1 MSITHPIAPF
11 PPPQDERHGEAEAGQ
26 PLAATS
32 SPTGREQ
39 VEMIERA
46 EVMFFGNGAHPIASG
61 RPGDGK
67 PATIG
72 LCMQVKAIVSN
83 LFATRAR
90 EVCASG
96 ERPDLKL
103 SKEEA
108 YGHLVVDVLRGNATL
123 LANEP
128 RQIGKRLDVYA
139 AREAKAASR
148 AKDEARHE
156 IRKRQRIS
164 AAGGGEAAHGGL
176 SLEEAIDAAQAE
188 RYAREVD
195 LQLPNLS
202 TTVVCSIR
210 PSRRE
215 RRDVR
220 VQRAERERSKKWR

>member
-1 MSITHPIAPF
+1 
-11 PPPQDERHGEAEAGQ
+11 
-26 PLAATS
+26 
-32 SPTGREQ
+32 
-39 VEMIERA
+39 
-46 EVMFFGNGAHPIASG
+46 MFLGNGALPIASG

-96 ERPDLKL
+96 ERPDLKV

-108 YGHLVVDVLRGNATL
+108 YGHLVVDVLRGSVAL

-128 RQIGKRLDVYA
+128 HQIGKRLDVHA

-148 AKDEARHE
+148 ARDEARHE

-164 AAGGGEAAHGGL
+164 AAGGSEAVQGGL
-176 SLEEAIDAAQAE
+176 SLEGVIDAARDM
-188 RYAREVD
+188 RYAREID

-202 TTVVCSIR
+202 TAVVCSIR

-215 RRDVR
+215 RRDGR
-220 VQRAERERSKKWR
+220 VKRAERV